1 MQVSISYFGRPSE
14 FLLMTSETMAI
25 PEQPH
30 TLAQVLAQLRKRGD
44 NWAYELDEQ
53 HVICAV
59 NQKLAQFSD
68 TLDEG
73 DEISLFSNKSIFDL

>member
-1 MQVSISYFGRPSE
+1 MQVAISYFGRPSE
-14 FLLMTSETMAI
+14 FLLMTSETLAI
-25 PEQPH
+25 TEQAR
-30 TLAQVLAQLRKRGD
+30 TLAQVLAQLRQRGD

-59 NQKLAQFSD
+59 NKKLAKFSD
-68 TLDEG
+68 TLAEG

>member
-1 MQVSISYFGRPSE
+1 M
-14 FLLMTSETMAI
+14 MTSETMALSG
-25 PEQPH
+25 QPH
-30 TLAQVLAQLRKRGD
+30 TLAQVLAQLKSRGS

-59 NQKLAQFSD
+59 NKKLAKLSD